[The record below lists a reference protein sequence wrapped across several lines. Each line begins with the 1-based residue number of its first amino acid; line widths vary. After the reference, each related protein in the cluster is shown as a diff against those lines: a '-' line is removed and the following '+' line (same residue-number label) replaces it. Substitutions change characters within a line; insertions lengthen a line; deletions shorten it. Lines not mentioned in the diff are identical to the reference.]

1 MIGPVILEMI
11 RLNDHDIRR
20 INHALKVYGIAKSIA
35 ENEDLTKDTRLVVEA
50 AAVLHDIAIRHCEKT
65 YGSAAG
71 HLQEKEGP
79 AIAAPI
85 LKQHCA
91 DAAIIE
97 RVLFI
102 IAHHHSYTDVS
113 GIDHQIIIEADLIVN
128 AEEGDFSMAAFQTAY
143 QKYFKTKTSKEIA
156 ARMLLP
162 AGI

>member
-20 INHALKVYGIAKSIA
+20 INHALKVYGVAKCIA
-35 ENEDLTKDTRLVVEA
+35 ENENLKQDTRLIIEA
-50 AAVLHDIAIRHCEKT
+50 AAVLHDIAIRHCEET

-85 LKQHCA
+85 LKKHGVDPA
-91 DAAIIE
+91 VIE

-102 IAHHHSYTDVS
+102 IAHHHAYTAISD
-113 GIDHQIIIEADLIVN
+113 IDHQVIIEADLIVN
-128 AEEGDFSMAAFQTAY
+128 AEEGDFTLAAFQTAY
-143 QKYFKTKTSKEIA
+143 QKYFKTKTAKEIA
-156 ARMLLP
+156 ARMLLS